1 MIFLLQF
8 LILCQVAFERFTE
21 ELDWEA
27 PCLVNQY
34 SQRGLYNLEEILGWF
49 LIYLGIAANNYDE
62 LMFF

>member
-1 MIFLLQF
+1 M
-8 LILCQVAFERFTE
+8 AFERFTE

-34 SQRGLYNLEEILGWF
+34 SQRGLYILEEILGRETRF
-49 LIYLGIAANNYDE
+49 LIYLGIAANDYDE